1 MAEKSTQFKPGHKK
15 LGGRKPGVQN
25 KLTREHK
32 DRIDQFF
39 DATWEEFMNEVWPVL
54 TPRDKKDTIVALM
67 NYRYPK
73 LSSVDVRST
82 VKQDDSTIGMLAAHA
97 ADVSL
102 VKGKK

>member
-1 MAEKSTQFKPGHKK
+1 MAQTSTQFKPGHKK

-25 KLTREHK
+25 KLTREQK
-32 DRIDQFF
+32 GRIDQFF
-39 DATWEEFMNEVWPVL
+39 DATWDEFMNEVWPLL

-82 VKQDDSTIGMLAAHA
+82 VKHDESTIGMLAAHVGDA
-97 ADVSL
+97 GL
-102 VKGKK
+102 VKK

>member
-1 MAEKSTQFKPGHKK
+1 MPNKVNKQNAE
-15 LGGRKPGVQN
+15 
-25 KLTREHK
+25 
-32 DRIDQFF
+32 RIDQFF
-39 DATWEEFMNEVWPVL
+39 DTVWDEFIQEVWPNL
-54 TPRDKKDTIVALM
+54 APKDKKDTIVALM

-97 ADVSL
+97 ADLSL